1 MVEQRGTPA
10 EVVEVVKTTGVHGE
24 ITQVLCKILEGPEK
38 GRVKRR
44 NARGGIQ
51 KGDVIILLDT
61 EREAKEIRA

>member
-1 MVEQRGTPA
+1 MSDRGTPA
-10 EVVEVVKTTGVHGE
+10 EVVEVIKTTGVHGE
-24 ITQVLCKILEGPEK
+24 ITQILCRILEGPEK

-44 NARGGIQ
+44 NTVGSIQ